1 MKRIFFILTM
11 LSVTMLALCVYTN
24 TVSEDLQGGIIRLH
38 ILARSNSDNDQKIK
52 LEVRD
57 EILKSVSDTPITD
70 TAKFITLAEESANRY
85 LLNKNI
91 PYRAKAEFGT
101 FDFPRKSYG
110 NITLPAGKYKG
121 VRVLLDEGKGENWW
135 CVMYPPL
142 CVTEKSEEATEVLKR
157 SLSDETYKVIT
168 EKPEV
173 KFKIL
178 ELISS
183 VI

>member
-24 TVSEDLQGGIIRLH
+24 TVSEDLQKGIIRLH
-38 ILARSNSDNDQKIK
+38 ILARSNSDKDQKTK
-52 LEVRD
+52 LAVRD
-57 EILKSVSDTPITD
+57 EILKSVSDTSIKD
-70 TAKFITLAEESANRY
+70 TAKFITLAEESANNY
-85 LLNKNI
+85 LAKNNI

-142 CVTEKSEEATEVLKR
+142 CVTGKSEEAGEVLKQ

-183 VI
+183 II